1 MKNRVR
7 FLAFVLILSMLF
19 GGCATTVEQM
29 YRLPRRSER
38 FEDLQSQIEI
48 AMTGM
53 EYSAPA
59 AGENQQTVQMADLTG
74 DGVSE
79 VIVFA
84 RGTDADPMK
93 LLIFTPAQEGYR
105 LMSVL
110 ESAGTAFDQV
120 EYVQMDTQ
128 PGLELAV
135 GRQVSDK
142 VMRNLTVYTFAGEQT
157 RQIMNT
163 NYTKF
168 LACDMDEDGLS
179 DLVVIHPGQQEG
191 ENAYAALY
199 RILDGVPYRSAEAG
213 LSATVDSLKRIIT
226 GRLESGEKAVFVAS
240 TAGEESLV
248 TDVFALVDGSFTNV
262 SLSADTGTSVATLRN
277 YYVYADDIDSDGVV
291 ELPYLVT
298 MISTGAQRMTQREHL
313 IRWYAMT
320 SGGTEVIKMYT
331 YHNYLDGWYVELN
344 RDMALRMFV
353 TNDEQGGYQF
363 YLRSGETAE
372 LLFTLYSLTGEERLT
387 AAKEGDLIEILKT
400 DTAVYCA
407 RLTEDAGDHGIT
419 QESLSGAFRLIQMDW
434 KSGEM

>member
-19 GGCATTVEQM
+19 SGCATTVEQM
-29 YRLPRRSER
+29 YRLPKRSER
-38 FEDLQSQIEI
+38 FEDLQSQIEL
-48 AMTGM
+48 AMTNM

-74 DGVSE
+74 DGASE
-79 VIVFA
+79 VLVFA

-93 LLIFTPAQEGYR
+93 LLIFTPAQGGYR
-105 LMSVL
+105 LLTVL
-110 ESAGTAFDQV
+110 ASAGTAFDQV

-128 PGLELAV
+128 PGLELVV

-163 NYTKF
+163 NYSKF
-168 LACDMDEDGLS
+168 LSCDMDGDGMG
-179 DLVVIHPGQQEG
+179 DLFVIHPGEQEG

-199 RILDGVPYRSAEAG
+199 RIREGVPYRSAEAS
-213 LSATVDSLKRIIT
+213 LSVTVDNLKRIIT
-226 GRLESGEKAVFVAS
+226 GRLESGEKAVFIAS
-240 TAGEESLV
+240 KAGEESLV
-248 TDVFALVDGSFTNV
+248 TDVFSLVGGAFTNV

-298 MISTGAQRMTQREHL
+298 MISTGVQRMTQREYL

-320 SGGTEVIKMYT
+320 SGGTEIIKMYT
-331 YHNYLDGWYVELN
+331 YHNFLDGWYVELN
-344 RDMALRMFV
+344 RDMALRIFV

-363 YLRSGETAE
+363 YLRSGDSAE
-372 LLFTLYSLTGEERLT
+372 LLFTIYSLTGDERLT

-407 RLTEDAGDHGIT
+407 RLTEDAGNHGIT
-419 QESLSGAFRLIQMDW
+419 QESLSSAFRLIQMDW

>member
-1 MKNRVR
+1 MKKRVG
-7 FLAFVLILSMLF
+7 FLLLILGFALFF

-38 FEDLQSQIEI
+38 FEDLQGQIEL
-48 AMTGM
+48 AMTDM
-53 EYSAPA
+53 EYAAPA

-105 LMSVL
+105 LLTVL

-128 PGLELAV
+128 PGLELVV

-142 VMRNLTVYTFAGEQT
+142 VMRNLTVYTFAREQT

-168 LACDMDEDGLS
+168 LACDMDEDGSS
-179 DLVVIHPGQQEG
+179 DLFVIHPGDQEG

-199 RILDGVPYRSAEAG
+199 SIHDGVPFRSAEAR
-213 LSATVDSLKRIIT
+213 LSATADNLKRVIT
-226 GRLESGEKAVFVAS
+226 GRLESGEKAVFAAS

-248 TDVFALVDGSFTNV
+248 TDIFALVKGSFTNV

-277 YYVYADDIDSDGVV
+277 YYVYADDIDNDGVV

-298 MISTGAQRMTQREHL
+298 MISTGNQRMAQREHL

-320 SGGTEVIKMYT
+320 SGGTEVIKMFT
-331 YHNYLDGWYVELN
+331 YHNFLDGWYVELP
-344 RDMALRMFV
+344 RDMALRVFV
-353 TNDEQGGYQF
+353 TNDEQGGCQF
-363 YLRSGETAE
+363 FLRNGDKAE
-372 LLFTLYSLTGEERLT
+372 LLFTLYSLSGDERLT

-400 DTAVYCA
+400 DTAVYCV
-407 RLTEDAGDHGIT
+407 RLTEAAGKHGIT
-419 QESLSGAFRLIQMDW
+419 QEALSGAFRLIQMDW